1 MRVIVVGAGIAGL
14 GAAYR
19 LREQGHEVV
28 LLEKDAE
35 PGGRC
40 RSVLWHGQWAVTGA
54 FAFLGSETNLI
65 EQAQKLGLYT
75 PDQLAELLRGADVP
89 CSDRSSRCARKPG
102 C

>member
-75 PDQLAELLRGADVP
+75 PDQLADLTG
-89 CSDRSSRCARKPG
+89 SSRCARKPG